1 MSLELCL
8 YIWLLKRD
16 KMIYN
21 NIGLVPFTYNKY
33 FRRSC
38 DPKIMEDL
46 IQVGRLGL
54 IKAVDKFDESR
65 NVKFSVFAINIIKQ
79 YMIKG
84 VNNLSYALGTRNK
97 RNGELGETN
106 ALPFS
111 YFDIQD
117 KVGETV
123 NIIETNYYEDEDI
136 KLDDMVIKTYI
147 EYRNNLSEFDLA
159 VLERI
164 EKGMRQVDIAK
175 ELHTFQKKVSIHKRR
190 MQNELKA
197 MLL

>member
-8 YIWLLKRD
+8 YVWLLKRD

-38 DPKIMEDL
+38 DSTILEDL
-46 IQVGRLGL
+46 IQVGYLGL
-54 IKAVDKFDESR
+54 IKAVDNFDESR
-65 NVKFSVFAINIIKQ
+65 NVKFSAFATNVIKQ
-79 YMIKG
+79 HMIREIER
-84 VNNLSYALGTRNK
+84 LTFALGTRNK
-97 RNGELGETN
+97 RNGENGEAN

-111 YFDIQD
+111 HFDTQN
-117 KVGETV
+117 KEGETV
-123 NIIETNYYEDEDI
+123 NIIETNYYKDEDI
-136 KLDDMVIKTYI
+136 GLDDMVIKTYI
-147 EYRNNLSEFDLA
+147 EYKNSLSEFDLA

-190 MQNELKA
+190 MQNELKD

>member
-1 MSLELCL
+1 MSSELCF
-8 YIWLLKRD
+8 YVWLLKRN
-16 KMIYN
+16 KMICD
-21 NIGLVPFTYNKY
+21 NIGLVPFAYNKY
-33 FRRSC
+33 FRHNSNP
-38 DPKIMEDL
+38 DLIEDL
-46 IQVGRLGL
+46 IQAGYCGL
-54 IKAVDKFDESR
+54 ITAVDKFDESR

-79 YMIKG
+79 CMIKG

-111 YFDIQD
+111 HFDTYD
-117 KVGETV
+117 KTGETV

-147 EYRNNLSEFDLA
+147 EYKNSLSEFDLA

-175 ELHTFQKKVSIHKRR
+175 ELHTFQKKVSICKRKL
-190 MQNELKA
+190 QNELKA

>member
-1 MSLELCL
+1 MSSELCF
-8 YIWLLKRD
+8 YVWLLKRD
-16 KMIYN
+16 KMIRD

-33 FRRSC
+33 FRQSC
-38 DPKIMEDL
+38 DSKIMEDL
-46 IQVGRLGL
+46 IQAGYLGL
-54 IKAVDKFDESR
+54 IKAVDNFDESR
-65 NVKFSVFAINIIKQ
+65 NVKFSAFATNIIKQ
-79 YMIKG
+79 CMIKG
-84 VNNLSYALGTRNK
+84 VKRLSYALGTRNK

-111 YFDIQD
+111 YFDTYD
-117 KVGETV
+117 KTGETV

-147 EYRNNLSEFDLA
+147 EYKNSLSEFDLA

-175 ELHTFQKKVSIHKRR
+175 ELHTSQKKVSICKRKL
-190 MQNELKA
+190 QNESKA

>member
-38 DPKIMEDL
+38 DPTLMEDI
-46 IQVGRLGL
+46 IQVGYLGL

-111 YFDIQD
+111 HFDIYD
-117 KVGETV
+117 KTGETV

-147 EYRNNLSEFDLA
+147 EYKNSLSEFDLA

-175 ELHTFQKKVSIHKRR
+175 ELHTFQKKVSICKRKL
-190 MQNELKA
+190 QNELKA
-197 MLL
+197 ILL

>member
-21 NIGLVPFTYNKY
+21 NISLVPFTYNKY

-38 DPKIMEDL
+38 DPTSMEDI
-46 IQVGRLGL
+46 IQVGYLGL
-54 IKAVDKFDESR
+54 IKAVDNFDESR
-65 NVKFSVFAINIIKQ
+65 NVKFSAFATNVIKQ
-79 YMIKG
+79 RMIRG

-111 YFDIQD
+111 HFDTYD
-117 KVGETV
+117 KTGETV
-123 NIIETNYYEDEDI
+123 NIIETNYYEDEDV
-136 KLDDMVIKTYI
+136 KLDNMVIKTYI
-147 EYRNNLSEFDLA
+147 EYKNSLSEFDLA
-159 VLERI
+159 VLERL

-175 ELHTFQKKVSIHKRR
+175 ELHTFQKNVSICKRKL
-190 MQNELKA
+190 QNELKD

>member
-8 YIWLLKRD
+8 YVWLLKRD

-46 IQVGRLGL
+46 IQVGYLGL
-54 IKAVDKFDESR
+54 IKAVDNFDESR
-65 NVKFSVFAINIIKQ
+65 NVKFSAFATNVIKQ
-79 YMIKG
+79 CMIRG
-84 VNNLSYALGTRNK
+84 TENMTFALGTRRK
-97 RNGELGETN
+97 KDGTIGETN

-111 YFDIQD
+111 HFDTQD
-117 KVGETV
+117 KTGEVV
-123 NIIETNYYEDEDI
+123 NIIENTYYKDEDI
-136 KLDDMVIKTYI
+136 GLDEMVIKTYI
-147 EYRNNLSEFDLA
+147 EYKNSLSEFDLA

-190 MQNELKA
+190 MQNELKD

>member
-8 YIWLLKRD
+8 YVWLLKRD

-38 DPKIMEDL
+38 DPDLIEDL
-46 IQVGRLGL
+46 IQVGYLGL
-54 IKAVDKFDESR
+54 IKAVDNFDESR
-65 NVKFSVFAINIIKQ
+65 NVKFSAFATNVIKQ
-79 YMIKG
+79 QMIREIEC
-84 VNNLSYALGTRNK
+84 LTFALGTRRK
-97 RNGELGETN
+97 KDSTIGEAN
-106 ALPFS
+106 ALPLS
-111 YFDIQD
+111 HFDTQN
-117 KVGETV
+117 KEGETV
-123 NIIETNYYEDEDI
+123 NIIESNYYEDEDI

-147 EYRNNLSEFDLA
+147 EYKNSLSEFDLA

-175 ELHTFQKKVSIHKRR
+175 ELHTFQKNVSICKRKL
-190 MQNELKA
+190 QNELKD

>member
-1 MSLELCL
+1 MNKEL
-8 YIWLLKRD
+8 YFYVWLLKRD

-46 IQVGRLGL
+46 IQVGYLGL
-54 IKAVDKFDESR
+54 IKAVDNFDESR
-65 NVKFSVFAINIIKQ
+65 NVKFSAFATDVIKKF
-79 YMIKG
+79 MITGIKKITF
-84 VNNLSYALGTRNK
+84 ALGTRNK

-111 YFDIQD
+111 YFDTQN
-117 KVGETV
+117 KEGETV
-123 NIIETNYYEDEDI
+123 NIIETNYYKDEDI
-136 KLDDMVIKTYI
+136 GLDDMVIKTYI
-147 EYRNNLSEFDLA
+147 EYKNSLSELDLA
-159 VLERI
+159 ILERL
-164 EKGMRQVDIAK
+164 EKDMKQTDIAK
-175 ELHTFQKKVSIHKRR
+175 ELHTSQKKVSICKRKL
-190 MQNELKA
+190 QNELKT